1 MPGGEG
7 GHSDMYVPSLPQ
19 TQTHPPPPHVQN
31 MSFAAQPLRK
41 AAAAVA
47 APVVRALNT
56 SAPKLGGGGV
66 SSGYNDY
73 LHAKSMCVPPH
84 PGTQSHVEE
93 PCQSLHLST

>member
-1 MPGGEG
+1 VARVGTATCMCRLSRKPR
-7 GHSDMYVPSLPQ
+7 H
-19 TQTHPPPPHVQN
+19 TPPPPHVQN